1 MLKGIFPIPFYEAN
15 NLDVTGVAASVEKQE
30 FHRNTENNGFLSVD
44 ENLLDNP
51 IFANLRLQVDS
62 HVHAY
67 KEQMKIQD
75 TCDFYIK
82 SSWAVVHQKGD
93 FAQQHFHRHSVL
105 SGVLYVLVDEKAE
118 TSFLQIGAEGFSQMR
133 YHQNLMN
140 ILHITQRFIR
150 YFRRLG
156 TYSFSHHT
164 FPILLRN
171 VILMQRDLALPLM
184 SS

>member
-1 MLKGIFPIPFYEAN
+1 M
-15 NLDVTGVAASVEKQE
+15 
-30 FHRNTENNGFLSVD
+30 D

-93 FAQQHFHRHSVL
+93 FAQQPFHRHSVL
-105 SGVLYVLVDEKAE
+105 SGVLYVLVDEK
-118 TSFLQIGAEGFSQMR
+118 SG
-133 YHQNLMN
+133 N
-140 ILHITQRFIR
+140 IVFTDRS
-150 YFRRLG
+150 RRLFPDALSPEFDEYTPYNSTVHKILPKVGDIFIFPSYLSHSVEKCDSDATRLSIAFDVFVKG
-156 TYSFSHHT
+156 TLGNPVSPMRS
-164 FPILLRN
+164 ISL
-171 VILMQRDLALPLM
+171 
-184 SS
+184 